1 MFIAIILVIILP
13 ALAGVFTIVFMK
25 KGDENYGSS
34 SKRNT
39 TNLSLIYIVVIIIS
53 FIALGFYIW
62 FN

>member
-1 MFIAIILVIILP
+1 MLVAIILVIILT

-25 KGDENYGSS
+25 KGDEKYGSS

-39 TNLSLIYIVVIIIS
+39 TNLSLIYIIVIILS
-53 FIALGFYIW
+53 FVALGFYIW

>member
-1 MFIAIILVIILP
+1 MLVAIILVIILT

-39 TNLSLIYIVVIIIS
+39 TNLSLIYIIVIILS
-53 FIALGFYIW
+53 FVALGFYIW

>member
-1 MFIAIILVIILP
+1 MSIAIILVLILT

-39 TNLSLIYIVVIIIS
+39 TNLSLIYVVVIIIS

>member
-1 MFIAIILVIILP
+1 MLIAIILVIILT

-39 TNLSLIYIVVIIIS
+39 TNLSLIYIIVIIIS

>member
-1 MFIAIILVIILP
+1 MLIAIILVIILT

-25 KGDENYGSS
+25 RGDENYGSS

-39 TNLSLIYIVVIIIS
+39 TNLSLIYIIVTIIS

>member
-1 MFIAIILVIILP
+1 MLIAIILVLILT

-39 TNLSLIYIVVIIIS
+39 TNLSLIYVVVIIIS